1 MSIEALVNRLG
12 LTLYVYRPTVSVGND
27 GEVARQYVRTAE
39 IKGFVDSGSEDSA
52 IAYGRATG
60 QTSATIYLSG
70 SVDVR
75 IDDEIRSGVTGTVRN
90 WRVGGVVNPGET
102 VASNGAWNLAMTVVT
117 ATEVDPGVT
126 L

>member
-1 MSIEALVNRLG
+1 MSIEALVNRMG
-12 LTLYVYRPTVSVGND
+12 ITLYVYRPSTSVGAD
-27 GEVARQYVRTAE
+27 GEVQRNYTRGQEVR
-39 IKGFVDSGSEDSA
+39 GFVDSGSENSA

-70 SVDVR
+70 VVDVR
-75 IDDEIRSGVTGTVRN
+75 IDDEIRNGYTGTVRN
-90 WRVGGVVNPGET
+90 WRVGGVVQPGET
-102 VASNGAWNLAMTVVT
+102 FASNGAPHLTMTVVT